1 MDAVRCLKGRRTLVG
16 TTLALSGPGVPEPT
30 SHSTL
35 LFSIFGRAFEYKL
48 DWGKD

>member
-1 MDAVRCLKGRRTLVG
+1 MFERATHVG
-16 TTLALSGPGVPEPT
+16 WHDLALSGPGVPEPT